1 MPNFEWNEQ
10 NESLL
15 IQLRDVEKKS
25 HSQIAEILG
34 TTISSVKH
42 KYVRLNQAKN
52 EDKHHHPK
60 EKIEQIDRTLNGGDY
75 FILETN
81 AGWGNLTQHYKIYAK
96 KLIAHDI
103 EKKKVEF
110 IKSQNW
116 AAVESIKC
124 DSFKEIHK
132 YIWSGVKFDV
142 IDIDPYGFPSRYFP
156 HVFQLIEDGYLFV
169 TFPKMGVQQINKIM
183 VEHYR
188 VFWGLSLDDKEIYQE
203 KIHEKLKD
211 YALQYYRHV
220 DLVDSV
226 DLGRMFRFAYKVKK
240 ESALDLVGLSVNRR

>member
-1 MPNFEWNEQ
+1 MPKFEWNEQ
-10 NESLL
+10 NENLL
-15 IQLRDVEKKS
+15 MQLREKEKKS
-25 HSQIAEILG
+25 HAQIAEILG

-60 EKIEQIDRTLNGGDY
+60 EKIEQIDRVLDGGDY

-81 AGWGNLTQHYKIYAK
+81 AGWGNLTKHYKKYAK
-96 KLIAHDI
+96 NLIVQDI

-116 AAVESIKC
+116 KSVEPIKC

-142 IDIDPYGFPSRYFP
+142 IDVDPYGFPSRYFP
-156 HVFQLIEDGYLFV
+156 HIFQLIDDGYLFI

-183 VEHYR
+183 IEHYR
-188 VFWGLSLDDKEIYQE
+188 VFWGVTLTDKEVYKE
-203 KIHEKLKD
+203 KIHRKIED
-211 YALQYYRHV
+211 YALQYYRRV
-220 DLVDSV
+220 ALVDFV

-240 ESALDLVGLSVNRR
+240 ESALELVNLNVNRQ